1 MPLASGFDGC
11 GLTFCTGLLISVPL
25 LYVSNSLGSPLL
37 DLCSVPKMLYYG
49 HFGQEFAD
57 SPPRGMSRSG
67 RGRIPKML

>member
-57 SPPRGMSRSG
+57 SPPPRHESQRKG
-67 RGRIPKML
+67 PHT